1 MGGCKSPKGQPHK
14 DYKTLLDLFGYTNM
28 NIKIYAIGGEL
39 NDQYVGTATDV
50 QTGLSLLDYI
60 KSRKG
65 YACSLHGK
73 GLFHYAPDVIVSGE
87 FLMSDAYGAFNLIKN
102 SDKVENCAI
111 PF

>member
-1 MGGCKSPKGQPHK
+1 MPTNPLKKIE
-14 DYKTLLDLFGYTNM
+14 TLLDLVGYTNM
-28 NIKIYAIGGEL
+28 NIKIYAIGGQL

-73 GLFHYAPDVIVSGE
+73 GLFHYAPEVVVSGE
-87 FLMSDAYGAFNLIKN
+87 CLMSDAYSAFNLIKN
-102 SDKVENCAI
+102 SDKVENCAM